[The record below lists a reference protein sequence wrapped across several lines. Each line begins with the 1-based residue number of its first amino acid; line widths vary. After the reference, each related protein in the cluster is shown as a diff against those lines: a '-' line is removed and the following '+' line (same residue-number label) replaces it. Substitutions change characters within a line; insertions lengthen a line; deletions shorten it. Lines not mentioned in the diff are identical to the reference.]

1 MRIEPLT
8 THPIVKVKPTKND
21 SQKRQHQEDQQQKQ
35 QQQHEDEKKD
45 ESPILH
51 IDEII

>member
-8 THPIVKVKPTKND
+8 THPIVKVKPVKND
-21 SQKRQHQEDQQQKQ
+21 NQKRRHQEEDHQQKQ
-35 QQQHEDEKKD
+35 QQHVEEKEDG
-45 ESPILH
+45 SPILH

>member
-8 THPIVKVKPTKND
+8 THPIVKVNPVKND

-35 QQQHEDEKKD
+35 QQHEDEKKD
-45 ESPILH
+45 ESLILH